1 MVNDMAMSDEARLL
15 MEIKEQ
21 LVAISTKLEDI
32 KDGLASDRGN
42 LWKVLT
48 ITIIGAFALVGIKL
62 VLP

>member
-1 MVNDMAMSDEARLL
+1 MSSQEIAILI
-15 MEIKEQ
+15 EIKEK
-21 LVAISTKLEDI
+21 LTEMNTKLEDI
-32 KDGLASDRGN
+32 KDGLATDRSN